1 MAFIET
7 ISEQDATGPVAE
19 IYATE
24 RARRGYVPNYAAVF
38 AEQPDVYTAWAALN
52 GAIKSAMGARRYEL
66 VTVAAARRL
75 RSTYCALAHGAL
87 LADGLLEPETARAL
101 LVDGA
106 TDGLDAADA
115 AAMRLAGQVV
125 DDATAVT
132 QADIDELRGLGLSD
146 ADIVAVVA
154 AAAARCFFSKTLDAL
169 GAQADPAYRAL
180 GPELV
185 EALVVGRPVA
195 DG

>member
-7 ISEQDATGPVAE
+7 IRERDAEGPVAE
-19 IYATE
+19 LYAGE
-24 RARRGYVPNYAAVF
+24 RERRGYVPNYAAVF
-38 AEQPDVYTAWAALN
+38 GQQPAVYAAWMALN
-52 GAIKSAMGARRYEL
+52 GAIKDAMDLRRYEL

-75 RSTYCALAHGAL
+75 HSTYCSLAHGKVL
-87 LADGLLEPETARAL
+87 LDGLLEPDAARAL

-106 TDGLDAADA
+106 TDGLDPAEL
-115 AAMRLAGQVV
+115 AAMRLAEQVV
-125 DDATAVT
+125 EDATRVT
-132 QADIDELRGLGLSD
+132 AEDIDELRALGLTD
-146 ADIVAVVA
+146 ADIAAVVL

-180 GPELV
+180 GPEVV
-185 EALVVGRPVA
+185 EALTVGRPVA